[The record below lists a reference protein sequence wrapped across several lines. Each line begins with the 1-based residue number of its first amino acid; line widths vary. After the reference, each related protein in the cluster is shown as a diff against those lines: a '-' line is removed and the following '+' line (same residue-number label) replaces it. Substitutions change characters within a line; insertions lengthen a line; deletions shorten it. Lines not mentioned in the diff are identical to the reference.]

1 MASLGQ
7 KRGGCG
13 HLMAAFDT
21 YTHYA
26 RCRDKGKGSD
36 PCVLKLDCTCTN
48 CNELTTDQR
57 AQLATP
63 SYQIKKEK
71 HDSKSDKSDRNEAED
86 TSFALVNQ
94 ALVSVVGLVNDQK
107 KSKSPEKSLA
117 KDKGKKKQSTPSK
130 PAKPSADSKIETL
143 DQK

>member
-1 MASLGQ
+1 
-7 KRGGCG
+7 
-13 HLMAAFDT
+13 MAAFDT
-21 YTHYA
+21 YTHHA
-26 RCRDKGKGSD
+26 KCRDKGKGSD

-63 SYQIKKEK
+63 SYEIKKEK
-71 HDSKSDKSDRNEAED
+71 RDSKSDRNEAED

-94 ALVSVVGLVNDQK
+94 ALVLVVGLVNDQK
-107 KSKSPEKSLA
+107 KSKSPEKTLA

-130 PAKPSADSKIETL
+130 PAKPSTNSKIETL